1 MNPIELKARREAL
14 GLNQTDLA
22 RVLGVKQV
30 TVSAWELG
38 RNPIPPGI
46 DGELIEVE
54 ERLEGLIDLAAEML
68 DATTNRPV
76 FLDVWADDES
86 CWEANP
92 HLDGFPAVCYRVAM
106 ARARMLA
113 DDPNTTRLRTP

>member
-30 TVSAWELG
+30 TVSAWEVG
-38 RNPIPPGI
+38 RNPIPAGI
-46 DGELIEVE
+46 DGELIELE
-54 ERLEGLIDLAAEML
+54 ERVEDLIDLAAEQL
-68 DATTNRPV
+68 DATTERPV
-76 FLDVWADDES
+76 FLDVWPDDDS
-86 CWEANP
+86 FWSARP
-92 HLDGFPAVCYRVAM
+92 DLKPLPAVCARVAM

-113 DDPNTTRLRTP
+113 DDPNTTHLRTP